1 MQHVVHGCGVKRCGE
16 AVWAAS
22 PCFPVRGPRI
32 LLQNRQNPG
41 KWPRFS
47 TLHQVFKPEIWAIS
61 LIVACGGTDFVG
73 RDGCFQLRRPTQ
85 GIWSYSSQFIYLL
98 AIVAR
103 SLSKC
108 AVCNVL
114 LNSLICPKCSY
125 AKLTYFIY
133 LTLTELWKIVC
144 CMSVTITQALLV
156 CVLR

>member
-1 MQHVVHGCGVKRCGE
+1 MVHGRGVKRCGE

-47 TLHQVFKPEIWAIS
+47 TLHQVFKAETWATS

-73 RDGCFQLRRPTQ
+73 RPTQ

-144 CMSVTITQALLV
+144 CMIVTITQALSV